1 MDMFNEVFLLLMFYH
16 LFIFGDSGI
25 VNGTESKISI
35 NLKIQ
40 FIQNLSFSFDLVG
53 IQIIILN
60 FANLALSIGYALIK
74 TF

>member
-25 VNGTESKISI
+25 VNGTESRISI
-35 NLKIQ
+35 DLKIK
-40 FIQNLSFSFDLVG
+40 FIQNLSFCFDLVG

-60 FANLALSIGYALIK
+60 FVNLA
-74 TF
+74 